1 MATID
6 AHGRLLPA
14 KNNVLKVYHYFHAK
28 DYGKY
33 DLTPEAPSIGIHH
46 VTDSA
51 LDYGEDDYDIAVV
64 AKKVIAMIRG
74 GRPYCAQLYTGR
86 DGQTAQII
94 KLTRATMGTEGNVI
108 FLGKKHQANNLALQ
122 IEWHSL
128 GAVRLNGK
136 KYGVKKDGKPKDVKG
151 PDGTVYVRYSTN
163 PQRAD
168 LRREGNLLW
177 QTVTPA
183 QTLSVAEILL
193 AALRRWPQM
202 NPLDL
207 LHGHYEI
214 GRGGHVDPGPCVI
227 EALHEI
233 GVKYLGLPKGFTVP
247 AGVIMKTP
255 IVVSAAPGA

>member
-6 AHGRLLPA
+6 NYGRLLPSHGD
-14 KNNVLKVYHYFHAK
+14 VLGVYHYFHAK

-51 LDYGEDDYDIAVV
+51 LDYGEDDSDAAVLG
-64 AKKVIAMIRG
+64 KKVIAMIRG
-74 GRPYCAQLYTGR
+74 GRPYCAQLYAGR
-86 DGQTAQII
+86 NARVAQII
-94 KLTRATMGTEGNVI
+94 RLTRATMGTEGNVI
-108 FLGKKHQANNLALQ
+108 FRGKKHQANNLGLQ

-128 GAVRLNGK
+128 GAVRLNGR
-136 KYGVKKDGKPKDVKG
+136 KYGVKRNGKPASVKG
-151 PDGTVYVRYSTN
+151 PDGTVYTRYQTD
-163 PQRAD
+163 PTRAD

-177 QTVTPA
+177 QTVTPLQVRA
-183 QTLSVAEILL
+183 VAEILL

-214 GRGGHVDPGPCVI
+214 ARGSHVDPGPAVI
-227 EALHEI
+227 EALHDI
-233 GVKYLGLPKGFTVP
+233 GVKYLGLPQGFSVP
-247 AGVIMKTP
+247 AGVLTKTP
-255 IVVSAAPGA
+255 IIISAASGA